1 MAKPKKPA
9 EDEILVLPFLDVMCT
24 LIGVLVLIIVFL
36 VVSQT
41 QQSEGMTQEEV
52 DRALEHNR
60 LQRELTEQRKTMGDL
75 APMLE
80 KLEELEKEIEIKGA
94 QVVNLRKLVA
104 DSAQA
109 KELSLN
115 ALKQLDDLLLEIE
128 GYENESKILKTEI
141 DKLKAEI
148 AERNLKNDT
157 PPPVVVQP
165 SGSGSAEEGKT
176 FFIEASGGR
185 IVVYWDEQRR
195 SQISSAAEVI
205 IASDTYD
212 AFLRSVKEV
221 PNSKLVFLVRN
232 DGMGSFNNAA
242 GWAQQTH
249 EFAPEQLA
257 RLPLP
262 GRGAVDLENFR
273 AFMGTVEP
281 PEGVDFLPP
290 DPQPV
295 QAPN

>member
-1 MAKPKKPA
+1 M
-9 EDEILVLPFLDVMCT
+9 VLPFLDVMCT
-24 LIGVLVLIIVFL
+24 LIGVLVLLIVFL

-60 LQRELTEQRKTMGDL
+60 LQRELTQQRKAMGDL
-75 APMLE
+75 APLLD
-80 KLEELEKEIEIKGA
+80 KLEELEKEEKIKGA
-94 QVVNLRKLVA
+94 QVANLRKLVG
-104 DSAQA
+104 DSEKAA
-109 KELSLN
+109 ELSLN
-115 ALKQLDDLLLEIE
+115 LLKQLDDLLLEIE
-128 GYENESKILKTEI
+128 GYDQESKILKEEI
-141 DKLKAEI
+141 EKLKAEI
-148 AERNLKNDT
+148 AERNLKNET

-165 SGSGSAEEGKT
+165 SGSGRAEEGKT

-185 IVVYWDEQRR
+185 IVLFWDEQRR
-195 SQISSAAEVI
+195 TQISSAPEVI
-205 IASDTYD
+205 IANDTYD
-212 AFLRSVKEV
+212 AFLRAVKEV

-249 EFAPEQLA
+249 NFAPEQLA

-262 GRGAVDLENFR
+262 GRGAVDLANFR

-281 PEGVDFLPP
+281 PEGAEFLPP
-290 DPQPV
+290 DPQPT
-295 QAPN
+295 ATPN